1 MESRFGRNESIEP
14 MNPVHL
20 YLGGVVQLQDKTNI
34 AKKIADEDVIRKMTL
49 DACQL
54 IQDPA
59 YFVHPDTTQD
69 MKDAQ
74 LNRGPRNKVTREM
87 LGMALHLAH
96 NCPNHFSRISNQ
108 LVLKKYTP

>member
-1 MESRFGRNESIEP
+1 

-20 YLGGVVQLQDKTNI
+20 YLGGVVQLQDKTNT
-34 AKKIADEDVIRKMTL
+34 AKKIADEDIIRKMTL

-74 LNRGPRNKVTREM
+74 LIVCVFELN
-87 LGMALHLAH
+87 
-96 NCPNHFSRISNQ
+96 IS
-108 LVLKKYTP
+108 

>member
-1 MESRFGRNESIEP
+1 
-14 MNPVHL
+14 
-20 YLGGVVQLQDKTNI
+20 
-34 AKKIADEDVIRKMTL
+34 MTL

-54 IQDPA
+54 IQHPA
-59 YFVHPDTTQD
+59 YFAHPNTTQD

-74 LNRGPRNKVTREM
+74 LSRGPRNKVTREM
-87 LGMALHLAH
+87 LGVAYHLAH